1 MFACPLRGCPLR
13 GCPLRGCPLRGIIAP
28 RQPLDNVGFC
38 GDFPRSNDQLNAH
51 IPASPAM
58 SFAENI

>member
-1 MFACPLRGCPLR
+1 MFA
-13 GCPLRGCPLRGIIAP
+13 CPLRGCPLRGIIAP